1 MQEIWKDIDG
11 YNGRYKVSN
20 LGRVKSFA
28 RSYKTNDGRLLSA
41 TSTRG
46 YMYVCLTAKNGKKK
60 SEPLHRL
67 VAKAFVPNPN
77 NYKEINH
84 RDEDKRNNTATNLEW
99 CTREYNMSYG
109 TARVRQGIS
118 MGNPVEQLIDGDI
131 VIATYASAEI
141 ASRLLNIDSSS
152 IHKCCVNKR
161 VYAGGYMWRYLN
173 SSGHI
178 SQKYATTSLPESH
191 ES

>member
-28 RSYKTNDGRLLSA
+28 RPYKTNDGKLLSA
-41 TSTRG
+41 ASTRG
-46 YMYVCLTAKNGKKK
+46 YMYVCLTAKNGKQK
-60 SEPLHRL
+60 SEPIHRL

-84 RDEDKRNNTATNLEW
+84 KDEDKSNNTATILEW

-109 TARVRQGIS
+109 TAR
-118 MGNPVEQLIDGDI
+118 NEDG
-131 VIATYASAEI
+131 VQVWCNKKGPARSCRSPRKETKM
-141 ASRLLNIDSSS
+141 SRLNMLTQPVCAVIND
-152 IHKCCVNKR
+152 VL
-161 VYAGGYMWRYLN
+161 YLPYRKVEFFRKALKSN
-173 SSGHI
+173 SV
-178 SQKYATTSLPESH
+178 Q
-191 ES
+191 